1 MVLQQPRRGSED
13 ARAERFPPV
22 PRRSTPPRTSKGSS
36 PVEVVHYLRAL
47 SGLLERISE
56 ARRDWIKQLQP
67 LVSDA
72 YHRDPT
78 AIARQAAALGREQL
92 GPFKTTRLELNRLR
106 PPADCVQCHAA
117 AASWLDHHVTACE
130 RLIRLGDIR
139 DTRHLSSFREPLD
152 EARLAARRINTEYA
166 RLVADLRRCVPRRT
180 PSGGEGWLPFNRARR
195 IKRRVER

>member
-1 MVLQQPRRGSED
+1 MVLQQPRRTGD
-13 ARAERFPPV
+13 AERFPPV
-22 PRRSTPPRTSKGSS
+22 PRPGPKTSKGTSA
-36 PVEVVHYLRAL
+36 VEVVHYLRAL
-47 SGLLERISE
+47 SLLLERVSA
-56 ARRDWIKQLQP
+56 ARRAWIEQLQP

-78 AIARQAAALGREQL
+78 AIARQAAQLGREQL
-92 GPFKTTRLELNRLR
+92 GPFKTTRLELGRLR

-139 DTRHLSSFREPLD
+139 DVRHLGSFREPLD
-152 EARLAARRINTEYA
+152 EARGAAQRINREYA
-166 RLVADLRRCVPRRT
+166 RLVADLRRCVPRRA
-180 PSGGEGWLPFNRARR
+180 SLGAGGWLPWSRARR

>member
-1 MVLQQPRRGSED
+1 MVLQQRRADD
-13 ARAERFPPV
+13 ADRFPPV
-22 PRRSTPPRTSKGSS
+22 PRRAPPKTSKGTS

-47 SGLLERISE
+47 SGLLEKVSE
-56 ARRDWIKQLQP
+56 TRRDWIKQLQP
-67 LVSDA
+67 LVADA

-78 AIARQAAALGREQL
+78 AIARQAATLGREQI
-92 GPFKTTRLELNRLR
+92 GPFKTTRLELGRLR

-139 DTRHLSSFREPLD
+139 DTKHLASFREPLD

-166 RLVADLRRCVPRRT
+166 RLVADLRRCVPRRA
-180 PSGGEGWLPFNRARR
+180 PSGSGSGWLPFNRARR